1 MDKKEWE
8 MRLNGL
14 KNKVEEWIN
23 PNKISNKTVEII
35 ELFYDE
41 KIAFYLEL

>member
-1 MDKKEWE
+1 

-23 PNKISNKTVEII
+23 PNKILNKTVEVI
-35 ELFYDE
+35 EMFYDE
-41 KIAFYLEL
+41 KIVFNLTVN